1 MSYCGENLKVK
12 LIVWNTEKTD
22 ILNNLI
28 KKAKEQYF
36 LHQIEECEGNQK
48 KLFRIVNSLLGRGK
62 ATNLPRHSDR
72 RELSKALDNFFVTK
86 ISNIQSDLRELES
99 SASNLSFD
107 LRSALVSSSTK
118 LSQFSLCSVDDIQKV
133 LKTSSKASC
142 HLDPIPTSI
151 LHQLS
156 CLVPVITNIVNQSLT
171 AGHFPSQLKSATV
184 KPLLKK
190 STLDLEIF

>member
-1 MSYCGENLKVK
+1 MCPLCCSIYATTGLK
-12 LIVWNTEKTD
+12 
-22 ILNNLI
+22 
-28 KKAKEQYF
+28 
-36 LHQIEECEGNQK
+36 
-48 KLFRIVNSLLGRGK
+48 
-62 ATNLPRHSDR
+62 
-72 RELSKALDNFFVTK
+72 
-86 ISNIQSDLRELES
+86 
-99 SASNLSFD
+99 D

-151 LHQLS
+151 LHQLL

-171 AGHFPSQLKSATV
+171 ASHFPSQLKSAIV

-190 STLDLEIF
+190 STLDPEIFKNYRPVSNLSFVSKVIKKSTGNCKSVTQTYGRKRSP